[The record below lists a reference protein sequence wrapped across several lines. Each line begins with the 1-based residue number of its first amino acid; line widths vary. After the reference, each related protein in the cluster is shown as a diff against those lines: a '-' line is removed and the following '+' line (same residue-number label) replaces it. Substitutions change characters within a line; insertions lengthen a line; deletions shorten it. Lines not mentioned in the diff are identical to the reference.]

1 MAGKI
6 IADIIEAPYD
16 AIRMNVANVTVLT
29 ANSSG
34 LTYIPTGNVNIN
46 VGSTTS
52 LTLGNV
58 TVSNL
63 LTTNGGIKF
72 PATQVSSA
80 DANTLDDYEEG
91 TWTPTF
97 EGGTTNPTLSYSV
110 QVARYTKIGNVVTVN
125 GRIRVSTISSA
136 GSGTC
141 FIAGLPFATATGGG
155 GNLQNAGCIG
165 TAFNWSTGVSGAP
178 DGISADDNATRM
190 ILRVYQNDAGKQSSW
205 QVAATQDLQNDSTV
219 DFQMTYRV

>member
-72 PATQVSSA
+72 PATQVSST
-80 DANTLDDYEEG
+80 DGNTLDDYEEG
-91 TWTPTF
+91 TWSPTISDL
-97 EGGTTNPTLSYSV
+97 TTFSGAGLGHY
-110 QVARYTKIGNVVTVN
+110 RKIGNLVIAQLQFYN
-125 GRIRVSTISSA
+125 ANISAITAGNALYISGLPYA
-136 GSGTC
+136 QGSGGASHQLLSTPTNTLYGS
-141 FIAGLPFATATGGG
+141 ILAHDMNGATTAQLYYSGG
-155 GNLQNAGCIG
+155 
-165 TAFNWSTGVSGAP
+165 TDRVNWSTLTRTAWGGSSVSLYG
-178 DGISADDNATRM
+178 
-190 ILRVYQNDAGKQSSW
+190 
-205 QVAATQDLQNDSTV
+205 
-219 DFQMTYRV
+219 TYIYRTAS